1 MSAHDHHEGY
11 ICKIHTE
18 KSKENKGLLLH
29 EVSERVNEEHRSQV
43 THRSGHGDGRG
54 RPVLP
59 SGTSTLRKTS
69 PSKGSDGQGPVTRL
83 GVVCTRDALENEE
96 HTAHVGEGHFQK
108 Q

>member
-18 KSKENKGLLLH
+18 KSEENKGLLLH

-54 RPVLP
+54 RPVLT
-59 SGTSTLRKTS
+59 SGDFS
-69 PSKGSDGQGPVTRL
+69 PKEDVPIQRQRRAGTRHPAGSCLHKR
-83 GVVCTRDALENEE
+83 RA
-96 HTAHVGEGHFQK
+96 
-108 Q
+108 